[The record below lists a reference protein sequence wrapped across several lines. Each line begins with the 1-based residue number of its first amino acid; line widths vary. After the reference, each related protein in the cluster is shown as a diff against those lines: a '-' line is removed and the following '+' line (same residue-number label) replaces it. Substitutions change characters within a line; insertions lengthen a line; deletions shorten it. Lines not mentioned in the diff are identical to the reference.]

1 MKQRNSNPCRR
12 RMLMLAVAA
21 TGLLVGCF
29 PSGGFLIKPVSANRD
44 LDETV
49 LTADSRW
56 AAAKIALIDVD
67 GILMNRNKPE
77 LLGDGEHPVS
87 LLLEQLDKARRD
99 PRVKGVLLRINSPGG
114 SVTASELMHEEIM
127 HFRKSGKPVVAVM
140 TDVAASGGYYIA
152 CACDRILAHRSS
164 VTGSIGVI
172 MQLFDVTGTMAKLG
186 VSGEAIT
193 SGRNKAG
200 GSPFTPL
207 TDEQRAIFQ
216 GVVDELYDRFV
227 TVVAE
232 GRPDLD
238 EARVRELADGR
249 IYTAQQALDVGLIDG
264 ITTMRQA
271 IADLKRQ
278 VGEKRIK
285 VVAYH
290 RPLGYKPNYYAQR
303 PAGRG
308 DTNLLNIDLS
318 GWPQRIAPRFMY
330 LWSP

>member
-1 MKQRNSNPCRR
+1 
-12 RMLMLAVAA
+12 MLMLTLTT
-21 TGLLVGCF
+21 TGLLVGCM
-29 PSGGFLIKPVSANRD
+29 PSGGFLIRPVSANRD

-49 LTADSRW
+49 LSADSRW
-56 AAAKIALIDVD
+56 ASAKIALIDVD
-67 GILMNRNKPE
+67 GILMNMNKPG

-99 PRVKGVLLRINSPGG
+99 PKVKAVLLRINSPGG
-114 SVTASELMHEEIM
+114 SVTASELMHEEIL
-127 HFRKSGKPVVAVM
+127 HFRESGKPVVAIM

-172 MQLFDVTGTMAKLG
+172 MQLFDVTGTMVKIG

-200 GSPFTPL
+200 GSPFAPL
-207 TDEQRAIFQ
+207 TEEQRAIFQ
-216 GVVDELYDRFV
+216 GVVDELYDGFV
-227 TVVAE
+227 AVVVD
-232 GRPDLD
+232 GRPKLD
-238 EARVRELADGR
+238 EARVRELGDGR
-249 IYTAQQALDVGLIDG
+249 IYTAQQALDAGLIDG
-264 ITTMRQA
+264 ITTMRRA
-271 IADLKRQ
+271 IADLKNRI
-278 VGEKRIK
+278 GEDRIK

-290 RPLGYKPNYYAQR
+290 RPLGYKPNYYAGR
-303 PAGRG
+303 PVGRG

-330 LWSP
+330 LWAP